1 MGNSTLVRAWKDEE
15 FRLSLSEADQ
25 ALLPGNPAGSLE
37 LTDAEL
43 DLVAGG
49 WRKKKHSGGDTKI
62 TVRVSCFQTV
72 QVCGFTNDCYGTIC
86 GVTNDN
92 EIDIED

>member
-1 MGNSTLVRAWKDEE
+1 MSNIVRVWKDEE
-15 FRLSLSEADQ
+15 YRLSLSEGEL

-49 WRKKKHSGGDTKI
+49 WRQKKSSGGDKTIKVS
-62 TVRVSCFQTV
+62 VRCFQTV
-72 QVCGFTNDCYGTIC
+72 QVCFYTNDCYGTIC

-92 EIDIED
+92 EIEIED